1 MIFNHHFVLLC
12 VFSWLSFCS
21 PEIIVTDEGNNES
34 ILIIDD
40 EPSVGDA
47 LRLMLEAKGHKVV
60 LVNNGRDG
68 LEMSRKQQ
76 FAFVIVD
83 LFLTDAY
90 GLDLIKEIRAQQ
102 PALPILLITGHG
114 SPEVFAAA
122 RRLGAVGALSKP
134 FQPADILTLIAKTL
148 DQ

>member
-1 MIFNHHFVLLC
+1 MV
-12 VFSWLSFCS
+12 VAK
-21 PEIIVTDEGNNES
+21 V
-34 ILIIDD
+34 LIIDD

-47 LRLMLEAKGHKVV
+47 LKLVLEENGYEVV

-76 FAFVIVD
+76 FAFAIVD

-90 GLDLIKEIRAQQ
+90 GLDLIKELHERLPQ
-102 PALPILLITGHG
+102 LPILLITGHG

-122 RRLGAVGALSKP
+122 RRRGAVGALSKP